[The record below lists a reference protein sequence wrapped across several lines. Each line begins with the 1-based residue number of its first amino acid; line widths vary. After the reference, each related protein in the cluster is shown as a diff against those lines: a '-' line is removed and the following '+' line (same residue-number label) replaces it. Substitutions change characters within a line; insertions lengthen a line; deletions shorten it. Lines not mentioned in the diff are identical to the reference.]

1 VGTAFHFFIPRVTSH
16 ILDKGQVQVR
26 YYGPYAN
33 ARRGKAKK
41 TGADDTEDWPLYIKE
56 VNGPRRM
63 EVVWEGLKKL
73 RYSEAN
79 VEKVL
84 GGNLYRL
91 YKEVIG

>member
-1 VGTAFHFFIPRVTSH
+1 MM
-16 ILDKGQVQVR
+16 LD
-26 YYGPYAN
+26 A
-33 ARRGKAKK
+33 
-41 TGADDTEDWPLYIKE
+41 TGEIRLTHPMNLIKQMD
-56 VNGPRRM
+56 GPRRM
-63 EVVWEGLKKL
+63 EAVWEGLKKR